1 MQHEYMQLHMQVA
14 STNVCYG
21 QEGDLTPTEP
31 DGSEDAGSSDG
42 SESGSE
48 AEGSGGKEVA
58 KQMSGSDPV
67 WLKHAAQVRR
77 LCNPTSKRPKIR
89 VSEELARR
97 FLHGTKHERDLLIKM
112 MMDLQGK
119 KDGFIVLQ

>member
-67 WLKHAAQVRR
+67 
-77 LCNPTSKRPKIR
+77 
-89 VSEELARR
+89 
-97 FLHGTKHERDLLIKM
+97 
-112 MMDLQGK
+112 
-119 KDGFIVLQ
+119 